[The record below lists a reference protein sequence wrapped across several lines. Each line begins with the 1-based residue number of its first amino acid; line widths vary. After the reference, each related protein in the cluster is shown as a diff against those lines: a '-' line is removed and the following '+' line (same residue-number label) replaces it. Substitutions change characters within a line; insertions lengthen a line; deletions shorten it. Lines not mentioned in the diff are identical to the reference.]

1 LTDGTDQAVA
11 DVEGSIESPDDAGGA
26 YTGNFEFPE
35 SDSVMQDI
43 LDGKT
48 FGLNL
53 EDGLQ
58 FKIRVNSASAGT
70 RSGFSVAEFT
80 SV

>member
-1 LTDGTDQAVA
+1 
-11 DVEGSIESPDDAGGA
+11 
-26 YTGNFEFPE
+26 
-35 SDSVMQDI
+35 MQDI

-48 FGLNL
+48 FRLNL
-53 EDGLQ
+53 DDGLQ

>member
-1 LTDGTDQAVA
+1 LTDDAGQAIA

-26 YTGNFEFPE
+26 QTGSFEFPD

-43 LDGKT
+43 LEGKT
-48 FGLNL
+48 FGLII
-53 EDGLQ
+53 DGGSQ
-58 FKIRVNSASAGT
+58 FKIRINSASAGT